1 MLFLPDMTRR
11 NALGK
16 VLLSLSIEFGP
27 IIVFLVASELLTF
40 MQAASAFV
48 AATAIALTASYIEQ
62 KRIAWFP
69 LIAGVII
76 IVSGLLTILL
86 DDPFYLIIKDTMYN
100 GIFAVVLIVGLFFRV
115 GLLKYLFDGLFAI
128 TDRGWRILSLRW
140 AIMFTL
146 LAVAN
151 EIARAQLEPN
161 VWVVFKASATLVT
174 IVFALYQFR
183 LSKQERLPESSAW
196 GMKIIKSI

>member
-1 MLFLPDMTRR
+1 MVLLSDMTRR

-48 AATAIALTASYIEQ
+48 VATCLALTASYIEQ

-69 LIAGVII
+69 LIAGAII
-76 IVSGLLTILL
+76 IVSGLLTVLL
-86 DDPFYLIIKDTMYN
+86 DDPFYLIIKDTIYN
-100 GIFAVVLIVGLFFRV
+100 GVFAVVLIVGLFFHI
-115 GLLKYLFDGLFAI
+115 GILKYLFDGLFAM

-151 EIARAQLEPN
+151 EIARAHLDPTA
-161 VWVVFKASATLVT
+161 WVVFKASATLAT

-183 LSKQERLPESSAW
+183 LSKKERLPESSPW

>member
-1 MLFLPDMTRR
+1 MVFLPDMTRR

-27 IIVFLVASELLTF
+27 IIVFLVTSELLTF
-40 MQAASAFV
+40 MQAATAFV
-48 AATAIALTASYIEQ
+48 VATAIALTASYIEQ

-69 LIAGVII
+69 LIAGAII

-86 DDPFYLIIKDTMYN
+86 DDPFYLIIKDTIYN
-100 GIFAVVLIVGLFFRV
+100 GVFAVVLIVGLFFRV
-115 GLLKYLFDGLFAI
+115 GILKYLFDGLFAM

-151 EIARAQLEPN
+151 EVARAQLEPN

-183 LSKQERLPESSAW
+183 LSKKERLPESSPW